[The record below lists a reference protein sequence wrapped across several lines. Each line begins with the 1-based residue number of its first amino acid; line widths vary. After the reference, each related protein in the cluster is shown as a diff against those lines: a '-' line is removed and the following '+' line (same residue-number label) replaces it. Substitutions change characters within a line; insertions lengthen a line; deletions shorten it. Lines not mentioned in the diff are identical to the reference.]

1 MRQIL
6 VHWCGTTTGTSEQ
19 HRKRKSKPLARSK
32 ALQVSK
38 EFQEYQAL
46 IVNHPNYV
54 GLPNMLGKDG
64 EITWVK
70 VGDKAREKWWDNLKI
85 QLSLP
90 DRASVAR
97 QIHPRELDGL
107 KPCQKCGRKMSIH
120 SIYPNANATKALA
133 QLFPKLNIVHFKKDI
148 VEICEEVSG
157 TYSTDELNK
166 VAKVFGIKALNP
178 AARELA
184 DEIIKHSKKLS
195 PGVMSNAPDRLDG
208 FHTYNACCRATA
220 DTGRHKDNM
229 VRYGTDRRAFENWA
243 DGNWSAAN
251 RLMGEF
257 KKTKSDVVCPG
268 CGEKRQMTADH
279 IGPISLGF
287 SHRMEFQ
294 PLCKKCNSSKNNRFT
309 MADVRKLLSSESS
322 GVQVISWHSRFIWDK
337 LKPAITDDGKAKVA
351 ADLMRRNLH
360 HVLVMLSA
368 IAEAGHAAFLER
380 YLNPR
385 YATLDYVF
393 TDFDPKTGKFKV
405 AEKVVD
411 SVNSR
416 SKAKR
421 YLRISFESLDA
432 YKDKK
437 NRKKSIWKDPE
448 CDKILK
454 SVIENLDIGREQR
467 AEEEINR
474 LLTKLADRAYLE
486 FK

>member
-1 MRQIL
+1 MAL
-6 VHWCGTTTGTSEQ
+6 WCGPTTGTSEQ
-19 HRKRKSKPLARSK
+19 QRKRKSKQLARSK

-38 EFQEYQAL
+38 EFEEYQKL
-46 IVNHPNYV
+46 IVNHPNFV

-70 VGDKAREKWWDNLKI
+70 VGDKAREKWWDDQKI

-97 QIHPRELDGL
+97 QIHPRELGGL
-107 KPCQKCGRKMSIH
+107 KPCQTCGRKMSIH

-133 QLFPKLNIVHFKKDI
+133 QLFPRLKIAHFKQDI
-148 VEICEEVSG
+148 FEICEAVSE
-157 TYSTDELNK
+157 TYFTYELNK
-166 VAKVFGIKALNP
+166 VAKVFGITVSNP
-178 AARELA
+178 ATHDLA
-184 DEIIKHSKKLS
+184 EEIIKNSKKLS

-208 FHTYNACCRATA
+208 FHTYNACCRGTA

-322 GVQVISWHSRFIWDK
+322 GIQVISWHSRFIWDK
-337 LKPAITDDGKAKVA
+337 LKPAITDDDKAKVA

-360 HVLVMLSA
+360 HVLVMLAA
-368 IAEAGHAAFLER
+368 IAEAGYATFLER

-385 YATLDYVF
+385 HASFDYVF

-405 AEKVVD
+405 TEKVVD
-411 SVNSR
+411 SANSR

-421 YLRISFESLDA
+421 YLRISFESLEA

-448 CDKILK
+448 CDKILN
-454 SVIENLDIGREQR
+454 SAIENLHFGLELR
-467 AEEEINR
+467 AEQEINR
-474 LLTKLADRAYLE
+474 LLTRLADIAYLE